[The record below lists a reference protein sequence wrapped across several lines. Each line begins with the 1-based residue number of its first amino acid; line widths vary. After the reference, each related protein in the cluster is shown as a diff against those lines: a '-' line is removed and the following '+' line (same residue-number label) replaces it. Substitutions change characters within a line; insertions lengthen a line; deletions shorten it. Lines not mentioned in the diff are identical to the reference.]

1 MWYCKYKYLQLFI
14 INKMATINEN
24 WCDITSSDSDARIKK
39 IETYVNSLEERVK
52 HLEKIVEEHDTKR
65 NIENKNMTDHLKD
78 MSTENLKMMN
88 RMLEAEISLERT
100 KNLLVRNNIPFSFR
114 NNLSTILSSNI
125 TK

>member
-1 MWYCKYKYLQLFI
+1 MT
-14 INKMATINEN
+14 TITEN
-24 WCDITSSDSDARIKK
+24 WCDIASDDETIRVKK
-39 IETYVNSLEERVK
+39 IETYINSLEERIK

-65 NIENKNMTDHLKD
+65 NIEHKRMSEHLKD

-125 TK
+125 IK